1 MGLKQNLHNFKEKN
15 KDKKWLPGFNAL
27 FTFLY
32 MPNET
37 THNGTHI
44 KAADDLKRTMNTV
57 IMALVP
63 CLIFGM
69 FNAGY
74 QHYLALGEIEAANGF
89 LGASFWTLDNL
100 IIGAWTVLPLV
111 AVSYGVGL
119 AVEFVFAIIK
129 GHEVEEGYL
138 VTGMLVPLIVPVDIP
153 LWMLAVAVIFGV
165 VIGKEVFGGTGM
177 NILNPALTIR
187 AFLFFAYPTWMSGD
201 KVWVHGAVERD
212 QMIAAGQNVD
222 AISGET
228 LLGAYAQN
236 SSLAGIDYWDM
247 FWGIIPGS
255 VGETSKFLII
265 IGALFLIFTKIGSW
279 RIILSTIVGALVMGL
294 IFNGVVDMGWISDS
308 SKFYGLM
315 SVPFWQHLII
325 GSILFGAVYMATDP
339 VTASQTNKGK
349 WIYGFL
355 IGFISIMIR
364 VFNPAYP
371 EGVFLAILLM
381 NVFAPTIDHYVVQ
394 GNVKKRMKRVKVKAA

>member
-1 MGLKQNLHNFKEKN
+1 
-15 KDKKWLPGFNAL
+15 
-27 FTFLY
+27 

-44 KAADDLKRTMNTV
+44 KVADDLKRTMNTV
-57 IMALVP
+57 ILALVP

-74 QHYLALGEIEAANGF
+74 QHYLAQGLIESADGF

-100 IIGAWTVLPLV
+100 IIGLWKVLPLV

-119 AVEFVFAIIK
+119 AVEFIFAIIK

-138 VTGMLVPLIVPVDIP
+138 VTGMLVPLIVPIDIP
-153 LWMLAVAVIFGV
+153 LWMLSVAVIFGV

-265 IGALFLIFTKIGSW
+265 IGALFLIFAKIGSW
-279 RIILSTIVGALVMGL
+279 RIMLSTVIGALVMGL
-294 IFNGVVDMGWISDS
+294 IFNGVVSAEWIGES

-315 SVPFWQHLII
+315 SIPFWQHLII

-339 VTASQTNKGK
+339 VTAAQTNKGK

>member
-1 MGLKQNLHNFKEKN
+1 MGLKENLHKLKMKYEG
-15 KDKKWLPGFNAL
+15 KKMAPAFNAL
-27 FTFLY
+27 HTFLY
-32 MPNET
+32 LPNMIT
-37 THNGTHI
+37 KGGTHI

-57 IMALVP
+57 ILALVP

-69 FNAGY
+69 FNAGF
-74 QHYLALGEIEAANGF
+74 QHYAAINGMPEGMSFFSTAFWNMDNFLLG
-89 LGASFWTLDNL
+89 LV
-100 IIGAWTVLPLV
+100 TVLPLV
-111 AVSYGVGL
+111 IVSYGVGL
-119 AVEFVFAIIK
+119 AIEFLFAVIK

-138 VTGMLVPLIVPVDIP
+138 VTGMLVPLIVPIDIP
-153 LWMLAVAVIFGV
+153 LWMLAVAVAFGV

-201 KVWVHGAVERD
+201 KVWVHEAVER
-212 QMIAAGQNVD
+212 AGTPD

-228 LLGAYAQN
+228 ILGSYAQN
-236 SSLAGIDYWDM
+236 SDVMYSLQDM
-247 FWGIIPGS
+247 FFGFIPGS
-255 VGETSKFLII
+255 VGETSKLLII
-265 IGALFLIFTKIGSW
+265 IGALFLIFTKVGSW
-279 RIILSTIVGALVMGL
+279 RIILSTLIGALVMGL
-294 IFNGVVDMGWISDS
+294 IFNGVVDAGWIQEG
-308 SKFYGLM
+308 SKFFGLM

-339 VTASQTNKGK
+339 VSAAQTNKGK

-355 IGFISIMIR
+355 IGFISILIR

-381 NVFAPTIDHYVVQ
+381 NVFAPTIDHYVIQ
-394 GNVKKRMKRVKVKAA
+394 GNINKRKKRLKVKTA